1 MKIDRI
7 EIRQISLPYIVP
19 FKTSGWEEKENNSI
33 IVKVYSEGMLGY
45 GESAVSRF
53 PFYVDETSESVWN
66 IQKELLIPS
75 ILHKELSS
83 PADVTNF
90 FEVITGSFF
99 AKAGIES
106 AIYDLFAKQEKK
118 SLSSYLSGTR
128 KKIPVGVSIGIP
140 SSKKELLKIVDKYL
154 SLGYNRIK
162 IKISP
167 EWDVEPIKAIRYKHK
182 DILLQVD
189 ANCAYKL
196 SDAQRFAELDKYYLL
211 LIEQPF
217 GKDDYA
223 DHAKLQEQIFT
234 PICLDEGISSI
245 KDTER
250 AIKEGSCKII
260 NIKMGRVGGIT
271 IAKDIHEYC
280 LKSKIPVWCGGMLE
294 TGIGRA
300 INASLASL
308 PGFTLPGDISTNDRY
323 FKKDIVENPF
333 TLNNDST
340 IDVPVLPGH
349 GAVVNEKYLEEVTL
363 RKEVFS

>member
-7 EIRQISLPYIVP
+7 ELRQISLPYTAP

-33 IVKVYSEGMLGY
+33 IVNVYSEGIFGY

-53 PFYVDETSESVWN
+53 PFYVNETSDSVWN
-66 IQKELLIPS
+66 AQKEQLIPL
-75 ILHKELSS
+75 ILHQDITS
-83 PADVTNF
+83 PSALNNLFDN
-90 FEVITGSFF
+90 ITENFF
-99 AKAGIES
+99 AKAGLDS
-106 AIYDLFAKQEKK
+106 AVYDLFAKQENK
-118 SLSSYLSGTR
+118 SLANYLSGTR

-140 SSKKELLKIVDKYL
+140 SSIKELLKLVDKYQ

-167 EWDVEPIKAIRYKHK
+167 EWDTEPLKAIRNKYK
-182 DILLQVD
+182 DILLQAD

-196 SDAQRFAELDKYYLL
+196 SDTAHIAELDKYYLL
-211 LIEQPF
+211 MIEQPF
-217 GKDDYA
+217 GKDDFA
-223 DHAKLQEQIFT
+223 EHAKLQEHIFT
-234 PICLDEGISSI
+234 PLCLDESI
-245 KDTER
+245 TSLQDAQRAVTET
-250 AIKEGSCKII
+250 SCKII

-271 IAKDIHEYC
+271 NAKEIHDYC
-280 LKSKIPVWCGGMLE
+280 FKSKIPVWCGGMLE

-308 PGFTLPGDISTNDRY
+308 PGFTLPGDLSTNDRY

-340 IDVPVLPGH
+340 IDVPSLPGH
-349 GAVVNEKYLEEVTL
+349 GAVVNEKYLEEITL